1 MIYYVTYAINAVY
14 VAEVNA
20 NSLEEAKK
28 EADATYRA
36 ADLGELQH
44 IKNEPIMVED
54 GRGECIWEKETSNR
68 N

>member
-20 NSLEEAKK
+20 NSLEEAKI
-28 EADATYRA
+28 EAEATYRA

-44 IKNEPIMVED
+44 IKNEPIMVEN
-54 GRGECIWEKETSNR
+54 GYGECIWEKETSNR

>member
-28 EADATYRA
+28 
-36 ADLGELQH
+36 
-44 IKNEPIMVED
+44 
-54 GRGECIWEKETSNR
+54 RG
-68 N
+68 

>member
-1 MIYYVTYAINAVY
+1 MTYYVTYAINAVY

-28 EADATYRA
+28 EAEATYRA

-44 IKNEPIMVED
+44 IKNEPIMVENGD
-54 GRGECIWEKETSNR
+54 GECIWEKETNNR